1 MKNIFKLAVLSIL
14 IVLAGCTD
22 LQEEPVGILAPE
34 GYYNTASDVQAMIN
48 GAYGVMPSSN
58 YYGNGLTTPLQLLSD
73 MVDNGLEY
81 SDYADLSPF
90 RFTPE
95 NSYARRIWN
104 VSYQVIAIT
113 NSAIF
118 GVSLIDEEESIKNS
132 LEAEA
137 RFIRAFVY
145 YHLVRLYGDI
155 PYLESPDLEDILT
168 MKQTLVADVYA
179 NIIGDLEYAKQ
190 FLSMQHPDGI
200 RSRPSQGTA
209 ATALASVHLTLG
221 NWQGAYDNAKW
232 VIDNSG
238 VLDYA
243 LEADYQNLFRESAQA
258 GQKEYIFILDFTGNL
273 RGNNPNPVTLENDQL
288 IGPFN
293 GVEGGDKP
301 YRGWSM
307 LVPHMNVYNQWEPT
321 DYRLKVSLDD
331 SLMLR
336 RIDAGTVSH
345 YSKFPDWPT
354 PHIAKWNRFA
364 GEEKSNFA
372 GWRSDLD
379 YPAFRYGEV
388 LLIAAEAGN
397 EIGKTSEAVRWVN
410 QIRARA
416 RAGGEI
422 NFDGNGFGTYATSAI
437 PADVTAGISPDD
449 FRTLVLEERRI
460 ELAFEWKRWYDIVR
474 RDLGNQVFGTGGR
487 EPQPNFD
494 KSKHY
499 LLPIP
504 QIEIDLNTNFV
515 QNSGY

>member
-1 MKNIFKLAVLSIL
+1 MKNIIRISVLSL
-14 IVLAGCTD
+14 LVVFAGCTD
-22 LQEEPVGILAPE
+22 LEENPVGVLAPE
-34 GYYNTASDVQAMIN
+34 GYYNTAADVQAMIN

-58 YYGNGLTTPLQLLSD
+58 YFGNGLTSTLQLLSD
-73 MVDNGLEY
+73 MVANGFEW

-95 NSYARRIWN
+95 NSYVNNIWN
-104 VSYQVIAIT
+104 TSFQVIAIA
-113 NSAIF
+113 NSAIY
-118 GVSLIDEEESIKNS
+118 GISLITEDEDVKNS

-145 YHLVRLYGDI
+145 YHLVRLYGDV
-155 PYLESPDLEDILT
+155 PYVDSPDVDDILT
-168 MKQTLVADVYA
+168 KEQSSVADVYT
-179 NIIGDLEYAKQ
+179 NIIADLDYGKQ
-190 FLSMQHPDGI
+190 YLSMKHPDGL

-209 ATALASVHLTLG
+209 ATVLASVYLTMG

-232 VIDNSG
+232 VIDNAG
-238 VLDYA
+238 ALDYA
-243 LEADYQNLFRESAQA
+243 LETDFQNLYRESAQA
-258 GQKEYIFILDFTGNL
+258 GQKEHIFILDFTGNL
-273 RGNNPNPVTLENDQL
+273 RGSNPNPVTLENDQL
-288 IGPFN
+288 VGPFN
-293 GVEGGDKP
+293 GIDGADKP
-301 YRGWSM
+301 FRGWSM
-307 LVPHMNVYNQWEPT
+307 LVPQLNIFTDWDLD
-321 DYRLKVSLDD
+321 DYRRKVSMED
-331 SLMLR
+331 SIIMK
-336 RIDAGTVSH
+336 DGTGIVRH
-345 YSKFPDWPT
+345 YTEFKAKTPR

-372 GWRSDLD
+372 GWRSSLD

-397 EIGKTSEAVRWVN
+397 EIGKTSEAVGWVN

-422 NFDGNGFGTYATSAI
+422 NFDGNGFGTYAPSAV
-437 PADVTAGISPDD
+437 PADVAGGISEGD

-474 RDLGNQVFGTGGR
+474 RDLGDQVFGAGGR
-487 EPQPNFD
+487 EPQANFN

-504 QIEIDLNTNFV
+504 QLSIDLNANFV

>member
-1 MKNIFKLAVLSIL
+1 MKNILKISVVSLLVVFGS
-14 IVLAGCTD
+14 CSD
-22 LQEEPVGILAPE
+22 LEEDPVGILAPE

-58 YYGNGLTTPLQLLSD
+58 YYGNGLTTALQLLSD
-73 MVDNGLEY
+73 MVANGLEY

-90 RFTPE
+90 RFTPS
-95 NSYARRIWN
+95 NSYPRRIWAT
-104 VSYQVIAIT
+104 SYQIVAIT

-118 GVSLIDEEESIKNS
+118 GVSLIGEDASVKNS

-145 YHLVRLYGDI
+145 YHLVRLFGPI
-155 PYLESPDLEDILT
+155 PYLDSPDLEGVQS
-168 MKQTLVADVYA
+168 MKQSSVADVYA
-179 NIIGDLEYAKQ
+179 KIIEDLEFAGQY
-190 FLSMQHPDGI
+190 LSMQHPDGI

-209 ATALASVHLTLG
+209 ATVLASVHLTLG
-221 NWQGAYDNAKW
+221 NWQEAYDNAKW

-238 VLDYA
+238 ALGYA
-243 LEADYQNLFRESAQA
+243 LESDYQNLFRESEQA
-258 GQKEYIFILDFTGNL
+258 NQMEYIFTMDFTGNL

-301 YRGWSM
+301 FRGWSM
-307 LVPHMNVYNQWEPT
+307 LIPHMNVFNTWDAN
-321 DYRLKVSLDD
+321 DYRRKVSFDD
-331 SLMLR
+331 SLKLR
-336 RIDAGTVSH
+336 NIQKDTASH
-345 YSKFPDWPT
+345 YSLFPDWQA

-379 YPAFRYGEV
+379 YPAFRYSEV

-397 EIGKTSEAVRWVN
+397 ELGKTAEGIGYVN

-416 RAGGEI
+416 RDGGEI
-422 NFDGNGFGTYATSAI
+422 NSDSNDFGTYGPSTV
-437 PADVTAGISPDD
+437 PADVSGSTSQTD

-474 RDLGNQVFGTGGR
+474 RDLGGQVFGSGGL
-487 EPQPNFD
+487 EPQPDF
-494 KSKHY
+494 SSFRY

-504 QIEIDLNTNFV
+504 QEEIDRNQNFI
-515 QNSGY
+515 QNPGY